1 MNTKILLI
9 LLVLMFGAIGYLSLK
24 VNSSSVLGTSTNGS
38 GSISLSTNPNPLKPG
53 PATFLIDVKDKNG
66 KVVDDAKVS
75 YNINM
80 TTMDMGAQNGNATS
94 QGNGRYSI
102 SAKMTML
109 GPWKVSV
116 TVKMTDGSSEK
127 KDFTVNVR

>member
-24 VNSSSVLGTSTNGS
+24 VNSASVLGTSTG
-38 GSISLSTNPNPLKPG
+38 GSITLATNPNPLKPG

-109 GPWKVSV
+109 GPWKVSI

>member
-1 MNTKILLI
+1 
-9 LLVLMFGAIGYLSLK
+9 MFGAIGFLSLK
-24 VNSSSVLGTSTNGS
+24 VNSSSVLGTSTE
-38 GSISLSTNPNPLKPG
+38 GSITLSTNPNPLKPG
-53 PATFLIDVKDKNG
+53 PAIFLIDVKDKNG
-66 KVVDDAKVS
+66 KVVDDAKVL

-80 TTMDMGAQNGNATS
+80 TTMDMGAQNGTAVS

-116 TVKMTDGSSEK
+116 TVKMIDGSINN

>member
-9 LLVLMFGAIGYLSLK
+9 LLILMFGAIGYLSLK

-38 GSISLSTNPNPLKPG
+38 GLISLSTNPNPLKPG
-53 PATFLIDVKDKNG
+53 PATFLIDLKDKNG
-66 KVVDDAKVS
+66 KVVNDAKVS

-80 TTMDMGAQNGNATS
+80 TTMDMGEQNGNATS

-109 GPWKVSV
+109 GPWKVSI

>member
-9 LLVLMFGAIGYLSLK
+9 LLVIMFSAIGFLSLK
-24 VNSSSVLGTSTNGS
+24 VNSSSVLGTSTE
-38 GSISLSTNPNPLKPG
+38 GSITLSTNPNPLKPG

-66 KVVDDAKVS
+66 KVVDDAKVL

-80 TTMDMGAQNGNATS
+80 TTMDMGAQNGTAIS
-94 QGNGRYSI
+94 KGNGRYSI

-116 TVKMTDGSSEK
+116 TVKLTDGSTK
-127 KDFTVNVR
+127 NKDFTVNVR

>member
-24 VNSSSVLGTSTNGS
+24 VDSSSVLGTSTNGS
-38 GSISLSTNPNPLKPG
+38 GLISLSTNPNPLKSG
-53 PATFLIDVKDKNG
+53 PATFLIDVKDKTG
-66 KVVDDAKVS
+66 KVVEDAKVS

-109 GPWKVSV
+109 GPWKVSI

-127 KDFTVNVR
+127 KDFTVNVQ

>member
-9 LLVLMFGAIGYLSLK
+9 LLILMFGAIGYLSLK

-38 GSISLSTNPNPLKPG
+38 GLISLSTNPNPLKPG
-53 PATFLIDVKDKNG
+53 PATFLIDLKDKNG
-66 KVVDDAKVS
+66 KVVNDAKVS

-109 GPWKVSV
+109 GPWKVSI

-127 KDFTVNVR
+127 KDFTVNVQ

>member
-9 LLVLMFGAIGYLSLK
+9 LVVIMFGAIGFLSLK
-24 VNSSSVLGTSTNGS
+24 VNSSSVLGASTE
-38 GSISLSTNPNPLKPG
+38 GSISLSTNPDPLKPG
-53 PATFLIDVKDKNG
+53 PATFLIDVTDKSG
-66 KVVDDAKVS
+66 KAVDDAKVS

-80 TTMDMGAQNGNATS
+80 TTMDMGAQNGTAIPMD
-94 QGNGRYSI
+94 NGRYSI

-116 TVKMTDGSSEK
+116 TVKRIDGSTEN

>member
-9 LLVLMFGAIGYLSLK
+9 LLILMFGAIGYLSLK

-53 PATFLIDVKDKNG
+53 PATFLIDVKDKTG

-116 TVKMTDGSSEK
+116 TVKMTDGSSEN